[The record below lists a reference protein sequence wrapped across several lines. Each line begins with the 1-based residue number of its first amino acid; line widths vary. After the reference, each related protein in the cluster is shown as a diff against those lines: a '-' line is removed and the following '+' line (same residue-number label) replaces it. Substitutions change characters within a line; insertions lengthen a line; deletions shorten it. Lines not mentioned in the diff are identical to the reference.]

1 MDSTLATAVMRIIT
15 RYILSEL
22 ITVFTVS
29 LTGITLVM
37 ILSLVGLEAVQKGL
51 SFGPILQL
59 IPFTLPTAL
68 SFSIP
73 ATALFTAC
81 LVYGRISS
89 ANELIALKAAGV
101 RPWHVAKP
109 IAHLAFVLS
118 LVSVWLIDIAYSW
131 GQKGVQQVV
140 LHQAERIVYDMLK
153 SNRQFSTPKFS
164 IVVSDVEGHI
174 LRNPTITIG
183 VDEKSPPITVVAEMA
198 ELSSDPSDNSLVI
211 SLTNGEAQRGKESF
225 TFHRRKFSQKIPLN
239 FALTKQQDAESPSNL
254 AMNRIP
260 GEIKNQITK
269 INQLEHLAAV
279 ETAFGMTSGD
289 FAHSNGASWHKVYTN
304 LDLARQRL
312 HRLYAEPWRR
322 WASGF
327 SCLCFVAVGVP
338 VAIWRR
344 SSDVMMTF
352 ASVFLPIICTY
363 FPFFM
368 FGLQQAKNGAL
379 PPAVVWIGN
388 LLCLAV
394 GSLFWKWVN
403 RY

>member
-1 MDSTLATAVMRIIT
+1 MRTIT
-15 RYILSEL
+15 RYLLGEL
-22 ITVFTVS
+22 VMVFTVS
-29 LTGITLVM
+29 LLGITLVM

-51 SFGPILQL
+51 SPWPILQL
-59 IPFTLPTAL
+59 IPFILPTAL

-89 ANELIALKAAGV
+89 ANELVALKAAGV
-101 RPWHVAKP
+101 SPWIVARP
-109 IAHLAFVLS
+109 IAGMAFVLS
-118 LVSVWLIDIAYSW
+118 LVSVWLIDVAYSW

-140 LHQAERIVYDMLK
+140 LHQAEKIVYDMLK

-164 IVVSDVEGHI
+164 IVVSDVVGRELMH
-174 LRNPTITIG
+174 PTITIG
-183 VDEKSPPITVVAEMA
+183 VDDRSPPITVVAEIA
-198 ELSSDPSDNSLVI
+198 ELTSDTNDNSLVI
-211 SLTNGEAQRGKESF
+211 SLTNGEAQRGNESF

-254 AMNRIP
+254 PMNRIP
-260 GEIKNQITK
+260 SEIERQRQK
-269 INQLEHLAAV
+269 ISLLEHQAAV
-279 ETAFGMTSGD
+279 EIAFNLTSGD
-289 FAHSNGASWHKVYTN
+289 FAHSNGIAWHNIYSE
-304 LDLARQRL
+304 LDFARQRL
-312 HRLYAEPWRR
+312 NRLHAEPWRR

-327 SCLCFVAVGVP
+327 SCLCFVSVGVP

-344 SSDVMMTF
+344 SADVMMTF
-352 ASVFLPIICTY
+352 ASVFLPIICSY

-379 PPAVVWIGN
+379 HPVFVWLGN
-388 LLCLAV
+388 VLCVAI
-394 GSLFWKWVN
+394 GSLIWKWVN

>member
-1 MDSTLATAVMRIIT
+1 MRTIT
-15 RYILSEL
+15 RYILREL

-29 LTGITLVM
+29 LIGITLVM

-51 SFGPILQL
+51 SLGPILQM
-59 IPFTLPTAL
+59 IPYILPTAL

-89 ANELIALKAAGV
+89 ANELVALKAAGV
-101 RPWHVAKP
+101 RPWLIARP
-109 IAHLAFVLS
+109 IAYLAFILS
-118 LVSVWLIDIAYSW
+118 LVSVMLIDVAYSW

-164 IVVSDVEGHI
+164 IVVSNVVGRD
-174 LRNPTITIG
+174 LMNPTITIG
-183 VDEKSPPITVVAEMA
+183 VDDKSPPITVVAEKA
-198 ELSSDPSDNSLVI
+198 QLTSDTKDNSLVI
-211 SLTNGEAQRGKESF
+211 SLHNGEAQRGRESF
-225 TFHRRKFSQKIPLN
+225 TFHRREFSQKIPLN
-239 FALTKQQDAESPSNL
+239 FALTKQQDSESPSNL
-254 AMNRIP
+254 AMSRIP
-260 GEIKNQITK
+260 GEIERQLIKIDLLENQ
-269 INQLEHLAAV
+269 AAV
-279 ETAFGMTSGD
+279 VAAFEMTSGD
-289 FAHSNGASWHKVYTN
+289 FAHSNGGGWHKIYTTLN
-304 LDLARQRL
+304 AARQRL
-312 HRLYAEPWRR
+312 YRLYAEPWRR

-327 SCLCFVAVGVP
+327 SCLCFVSVGVP

-368 FGLQQAKNGAL
+368 FGLQQAKNGAM
-379 PPAVVWIGN
+379 PPAVVWLGN
-388 LLCLAV
+388 LLCLAI